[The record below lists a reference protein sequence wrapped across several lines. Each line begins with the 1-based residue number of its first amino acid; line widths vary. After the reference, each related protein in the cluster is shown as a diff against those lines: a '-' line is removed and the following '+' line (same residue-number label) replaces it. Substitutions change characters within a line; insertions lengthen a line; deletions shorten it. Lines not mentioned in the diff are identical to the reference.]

1 MAEPI
6 TPNQEAETTPEK
18 PPVESRTDSAA
29 LLIALGILS
38 SRILGLVRE
47 KVVAYFFGVGAHL
60 DVYQL
65 VMKGA
70 NLLNNLLGEGTLS
83 ASFIPIYSRMLE
95 EGRERDAGRFA
106 GAVFGL
112 LLVTVAVVTIV
123 GVLAAKYI
131 VILIAPGFLGDAALV
146 ASGEL
151 PINRFELAVYAFR
164 ITLPMAAFLALSA
177 WALGVLNSHR
187 RFFLPY
193 FAPTLMNVAVIAALA
208 IAAMTYFDDPF
219 ASGALE
225 VVPVPI
231 LNKLLIAS
239 VLGALVGG
247 FLQFVVQLPLV
258 FRLIRGFRL
267 STSTAVEG
275 VKDAIGAFGP
285 VVAGRGVA
293 QISSYVDV
301 VLAGL
306 ATAGTLGALRPAL
319 VLYML
324 PISLFGMSVAASELP
339 ELSRISAERLASFL
353 DRVER
358 STRQMLFLIIPA
370 VVGYLVF
377 GFLIVGGIFG
387 GGAFGL
393 DDTWLVYL
401 ILAGY
406 TLGLGATAVSRLL
419 QNSFYA
425 LNDTKTPAKIA
436 VLRVM
441 VSGVIG
447 AGLMF
452 WLDGF
457 GLAET
462 LGLPSVA
469 HPLTLAAVGL
479 AIGASFGAW
488 VELAALRIALRRS
501 VDGFR
506 LPARRVLQMI
516 GLAILAAIPA
526 FGLRLLLVGGGLPV
540 FLQAV
545 LVLGVYGVGYLLL
558 GHFLHFDEGEAW
570 TARFLR
576 RAR

>member
-6 TPNQEAETTPEK
+6 TPDQEAETTPEK

-231 LNKLLIAS
+231 LNKLLIAA

-285 VVAGRGVA
+285 VVAGVGVMA
-293 QISSYVDV
+293 
-301 VLAGL
+301 AGFAFTGRVPAHRPHL
-306 ATAGTLGALRPAL
+306 GQGHCEHRVTQSGALRE
-319 VLYML
+319 
-324 PISLFGMSVAASELP
+324 SL
-339 ELSRISAERLASFL
+339 
-353 DRVER
+353 
-358 STRQMLFLIIPA
+358 
-370 VVGYLVF
+370 
-377 GFLIVGGIFG
+377 
-387 GGAFGL
+387 
-393 DDTWLVYL
+393 
-401 ILAGY
+401 
-406 TLGLGATAVSRLL
+406 AT
-419 QNSFYA
+419 
-425 LNDTKTPAKIA
+425 IA
-436 VLRVM
+436 RPFKV
-441 VSGVIG
+441 
-447 AGLMF
+447 
-452 WLDGF
+452 
-457 GLAET
+457 
-462 LGLPSVA
+462 
-469 HPLTLAAVGL
+469 
-479 AIGASFGAW
+479 
-488 VELAALRIALRRS
+488 
-501 VDGFR
+501 
-506 LPARRVLQMI
+506 ARR
-516 GLAILAAIPA
+516 
-526 FGLRLLLVGGGLPV
+526 
-540 FLQAV
+540 
-545 LVLGVYGVGYLLL
+545 
-558 GHFLHFDEGEAW
+558 
-570 TARFLR
+570 
-576 RAR
+576 